1 MKIKN
6 LLVVCVL
13 LMSAMAM
20 QAKDY
25 YLIGTMTDNWTKKTD
40 DMYKFVL
47 NDKAEP
53 GITEYMLTIDLAA
66 GDQFKVISDADEWFP
81 SGGNE
86 NNYVV
91 TSAGKYDIYFRPD
104 GNGDASWHKNYI
116 YVGPSSI
123 TALGNVAV
131 SAKAV
136 KVVENGQIVI
146 VRDGVRFNIV
156 GSAVK

>member
-20 QAKDY
+20 KAADY
-25 YLIGTMTDNWTKKTD
+25 YLIGTMTGWTKMTD
-40 DMYKFVL
+40 DKYKFVL

-53 GITEYMLTIDLAA
+53 GIIEYMLTIDLKAN
-66 GDQFKVISDADEWFP
+66 DKFKVISDADAWFP
-81 SGGNE
+81 DGGEE

-91 TSAGKYDIYFRPD
+91 TSDGKYDIYFRPD
-104 GNGDASWHKNYI
+104 GNGDSSWHKNYI
-116 YVGPSSI
+116 FVGPSSI

-136 KVVENGQIVI
+136 KVVENGRIYI
-146 VRDGVRFNIV
+146 VRNGVRFNII
-156 GSAVK
+156 GAVVE

>member
-20 QAKDY
+20 KATEY
-25 YLIGTMTDNWTKKTD
+25 YLGGSITSWTKMTEDK
-40 DMYKFVL
+40 YKFVI
-47 NDKAEP
+47 NDKAAP
-53 GITEYMLTIDLAA
+53 GVTEYMLTIDLKA
-66 GDQFKVISDADEWFP
+66 GDEIKVVSDADEWFP
-81 SGGNE
+81 DGMGNH
-86 NNYVV
+86 YSI
-91 TSAGKYDIYFRPD
+91 TSDGKYDVYFRPD
-104 GNGDASWHKNYI
+104 GSGDAAWHEGYI